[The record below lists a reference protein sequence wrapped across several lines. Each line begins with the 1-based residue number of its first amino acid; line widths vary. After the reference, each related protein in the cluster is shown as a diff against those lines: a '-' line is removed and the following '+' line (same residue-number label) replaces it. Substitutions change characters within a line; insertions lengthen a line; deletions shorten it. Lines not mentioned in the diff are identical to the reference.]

1 MRKVLVTIVLA
12 LTASLVMG
20 QGTSP
25 NQKIIKDPT
34 EYDAYIKA
42 LNTQDPTAKA
52 AAMEAFVKQYPQSIV
67 LADALDQAMAA
78 YQAAGN
84 QAKVVETA
92 KHSLALNPNNVRALA
107 IVTAIDRQLA
117 IGGGAGGAAALQEG
131 CASAQTGLQQLP
143 GWQKPEGTSDDDFKK
158 LTTQISDIFNG
169 AAGFC
174 ALQSK
179 DYSRAQSYYEQ
190 AFAIDPT
197 NLQDVYQL
205 AISYLE
211 VNPIDLKGLWYAAK
225 AINVAGNNAAAV
237 NGISAY
243 AKSKYKK
250 YHGSY
255 DGWDQL
261 VATAATQSA
270 PPADMAALVTP
281 KPTDCDIA
289 ASAVAQNDPGTLSFS
304 DWEFVLSQRD
314 CAAKGKDAADKVWQ
328 AIQGKQKGG
337 EAKLRIPET
346 KVIASTKDSV
356 DVAITDENKT
366 ANKADLHV
374 VMDKPVLHPPAPGS
388 NTDVIGVLTSY
399 TPSPFLFTME
409 KGELPEVEKPK
420 APVHRPA
427 ARKKAAQ

>member
-20 QGTSP
+20 QSASP
-25 NQKIIKDPT
+25 NQKIIKDPA
-34 EYDAYIKA
+34 EYNAYIAA

-52 AAMEAFVKQYPQSIV
+52 AAMEAFIKQYPQSIV

-78 YQAAGN
+78 YQAVYN

-92 KHSLALNPNNVRALA
+92 KRSLALNPNNIRALA

-117 IGGGAGGAAALQEG
+117 TGEGAGAAAALHEG
-131 CASAQTGLQQLP
+131 CSYAQTGLQQLP

-158 LTTQISDIFNG
+158 LTAQISDIFNG

-179 DYSRAQSYYEQ
+179 DYPKAQTYYQQ
-190 AFAIDPT
+190 AYAVDPT

-205 AISYLE
+205 AVSFLE

-225 AINVAGNNAAAV
+225 AVNLAGNNTAAV
-237 NGISAY
+237 NGIAGY
-243 AKSKYKK
+243 AKAKYKK

-261 VATAATQSA
+261 VAAAATQSA
-270 PPADMAALVTP
+270 PPADMTALVTP

-289 ASAVAQNDPGTLSFS
+289 ASAVEQNDPATLSFS

-328 AIQGKQKGG
+328 SIQSKQKGG
-337 EAKLRIPET
+337 EAKLRIPGT
-346 KVIASTKDSV
+346 KVIASDKESL
-356 DVAITDENKT
+356 DVAITDENKA

-374 VMDKPVLHPPAPGS
+374 VLEKPVLHPPAPGS
-388 NTDVIGVLTSY
+388 STDVIGVLTSY

-409 KGELPEVEKPK
+409 KGELPEAEKSKTP
-420 APVHRPA
+420 AHRPA